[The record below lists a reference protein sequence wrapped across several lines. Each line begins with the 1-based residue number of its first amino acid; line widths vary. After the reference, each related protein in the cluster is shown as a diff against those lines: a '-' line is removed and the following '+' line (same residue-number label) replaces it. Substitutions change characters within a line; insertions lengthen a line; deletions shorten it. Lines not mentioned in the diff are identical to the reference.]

1 MKLHFVQW
9 TLEIASEQSFAVYEK
24 MPRSSETRL
33 VAGDPDKVIKV
44 GGADSTLFGRGG
56 RVTRIH
62 TLFPGGAGG
71 LTL

>member
-24 MPRSSETRL
+24 IPRSVESRL

-44 GGADSTLFGRGG
+44 GGRG
-56 RVTRIH
+56 
-62 TLFPGGAGG
+62 
-71 LTL
+71 